1 MTHLDVQ
8 RRIASRSTTLRI
20 VEPADVPAH
29 LRQFVVRQN
38 YDEYTEEDHAV
49 WRFVVQQAHDR
60 LCEVAH
66 PAYESGFSAAGITVD
81 RIPHIDEMSRRLERF
96 GFRAVCVDGFIP
108 PRAFQAFQAL
118 GVLPIAADIR
128 TSRHLAYTPAP
139 DIIHEAAGHAPFLA
153 EPHYARYVRRIGAV
167 AEKAFSSRADR
178 QVYEAIYTLS
188 EVKENPAST
197 AHEIELAE
205 QSLVRAKED
214 VGPPSEAAIVARL
227 FWWTA
232 EYGLVGTPRDYRLY
246 GAGLLSS
253 LGEGHFCHGPD
264 VRKIPLSADCVDV
277 DYDVTRAQP
286 QLFVAK
292 SFAELEDVLDRVESK
307 LAFRIGGEYS
317 LEKARESREVA
328 TLELDS
334 AVEVVGIVSK
344 VNRTAEGP
352 SLIELSGPVAI
363 ASEGSLLE
371 DLPRCSTYALP
382 LGVLEDGTPL
392 SELSPDALARRI
404 DHGTTPGRLVLRLK
418 GGMVVSGLVRALV
431 PKDGRVVA
439 ALLDAFEITNNG
451 ESLYFHESA
460 YPLALGRSVRTA
472 AAGAP
477 FGYFPATEPSKVTVP
492 KPRTFS
498 ARDRELIGLFEQA
511 MVARQTLTGADAAR
525 EAERI
530 VGVLDERHSDAWLLR
545 WNLLEILTT
554 LGVRSDLTAKL
565 QADLEALE
573 LQFDHLEPIATGL
586 AYLEAL
592 RSGGKAQRARAG

>member
-1 MTHLDVQ
+1 MDPT
-8 RRIASRSTTLRI
+8 
-20 VEPADVPAH
+20 EVPAH

-49 WRFVVQQAHDR
+49 WRFVVQQAHER
-60 LCEVAH
+60 LCEAAH

-81 RIPHIDEMSRRLERF
+81 RIPRIDEMSGRLERF

-118 GVLPIAADIR
+118 GLLPIAADIR

-153 EPHYARYVRRIGAV
+153 EPHYARYIRRIGAV

-178 QVYEAIYTLS
+178 QVYEAIYSLS

-197 AHEIELAE
+197 AQEIDAAE

-232 EYGLVGTPRDYRLY
+232 EYGLIGTPRDFRLY

-253 LGEGHFCHGPD
+253 LGEGHFCHGPN
-264 VRKIPLSADCVDV
+264 VRKIPLSADCVNV

-286 QLFVAK
+286 QLFVTK
-292 SFAELEDVLDRVESK
+292 SFEELEEVLDRVESK
-307 LAFRIGGEYS
+307 LAYRIGGEYA
-317 LEKARESREVA
+317 LERARDSREVA

-334 AVEVVGIVSK
+334 AVQVIGIVSR
-344 VNRTAEGP
+344 VHRWADGL
-352 SLIELSGPVAI
+352 SLVEISGPVAVG
-363 ASEGSLLE
+363 SEGSLLE

-404 DHGTTPGRLVLRLK
+404 DPAGRLVLRLK
-418 GGMVVSGLVRALV
+418 DGMVVSGSVRALV
-431 PKDGRVVA
+431 PKEGRVIA
-439 ALLDAFEITNNG
+439 ALLDAFEIARNG
-451 ESLYFHESA
+451 ESLFFQQSA
-460 YPLALGRSVRTA
+460 YPLALGSAVRTA

-492 KPRTFS
+492 KPRAFS
-498 ARDRELIGLFEQA
+498 AGEREMIGLFERA
-511 MVARQTLTGADAAR
+511 LVARRMLTGADAVR
-525 EAERI
+525 ESERI
-530 VGVLDERHSDAWLLR
+530 LGILDERHPDAWLLR

-554 LGVRSDLTAKL
+554 LGVRSDLTARL
-565 QADLEALE
+565 HAELEALE
-573 LQFDHLEPIATGL
+573 LKFDHLEPIATGL

-592 RSGGKAQRARAG
+592 RAGGAADRARAG